1 MDADFEKIHQS
12 AEKLRVSADQLEKF
26 HSQKK
31 KLTRAG
37 ELLKRDSARLERL
50 EAQFVAANLAVQEVL
65 PAAPTAEAAAAQ
77 DPVPFEFGEFFKKV
91 ADGFIRAQENLDAAS
106 ARYLTAVSKQP
117 HALPSV
123 FRIPRVAADVKF
135 ALEHKEGK
143 TFNLLFFK
151 NEDSATTLNQQTVQ
165 FEIVSAP
172 PPAGLLVAPVS
183 AFPVLSKSR
192 RAELFKLIQEFKL
205 PNMNA
210 AQTNR
215 ALDRPRLVA
224 DPDTVIIIS
233 VDGDSRFLLTAASNA
248 TPGNVGFWY
257 LEIAPESNE
266 VSLAV
271 IRKFGSGTDP
281 NIGKVGEFIFNVG
294 TMQKEF
300 LTKLP

>member
-1 MDADFEKIHQS
+1 MDANFKKIHQS
-12 AEKLRVSADQLEKF
+12 AEKLRVSADRLRKF
-26 HSQKK
+26 HSEKK

-37 ELLKRDSARLERL
+37 QLSKRDSSRLERL
-50 EAQFVAANLAVQEVL
+50 EAQFVAANVAVQEVL
-65 PAAPTAEAAAAQ
+65 PAAAAAAVQ

-91 ADGFIRAQENLDAAS
+91 ADGFIRAQENQDAAS
-106 ARYLTAVSKQP
+106 AQYLTAVSNQP
-117 HALPSV
+117 HAMPSV

-143 TFNLLFFK
+143 SINLLFFK
-151 NEDSATTLNQQTVQ
+151 DEDTATTLNQQTVQ

-192 RAELFKLIQEFKL
+192 RAELFGLIQEFKL
-205 PNMNA
+205 PNMTP
-210 AQTNR
+210 AQTNQ

-233 VDGDSRFLLTAASNA
+233 VDGDSRFLLTVASNA

-257 LEIAPESNE
+257 LEIAPQTNE

-271 IRKFGSGTDP
+271 IRKFGAGTDP
-281 NIGKVGEFIFNVG
+281 NIGKVGEFIFKLG
-294 TMQKEF
+294 TIQKDF
-300 LTKLP
+300 LTKLA

>member
-1 MDADFEKIHQS
+1 MDADFKKINQS
-12 AEKLRVSADQLEKF
+12 AEKLRVSADRLHKF
-26 HSQKK
+26 HSEQK

-37 ELLKRDSARLERL
+37 QLSKRDAARLKRL

-65 PAAPTAEAAAAQ
+65 PAAAGVAAAAT

-91 ADGFIRAQENLDAAS
+91 ADGFIRAQQNLDAAS
-106 ARYLTAVSKQP
+106 AQYLTAVSKQP

-143 TFNLLFFK
+143 IINLLFFK
-151 NEDSATTLNQQTVQ
+151 DEDTATTLNQQTVQ

-172 PPAGLLVAPVS
+172 PPVGFAVAPVS

-192 RAELFKLIQEFKL
+192 RAELFKAIQDFKL
-205 PNMNA
+205 PNMTV
-210 AQTNR
+210 AQTNT

-233 VDGDSRFLLTAASNA
+233 VDGDSRFLLTVASNA

-257 LEIAPESNE
+257 LEIVPETNE
-266 VSLAV
+266 VSVAV

-281 NIGKVGEFIFNVG
+281 NIGKVGAFIFTLG
-294 TMQKEF
+294 TTQKEF
-300 LTKLP
+300 LTDLP